1 MNFPESY
8 SDSVRQMQMQA
19 YGSSTREV
27 HECKCKHSEINA
39 CAITY
44 PASQN
49 AGFHYLPLMH
59 GAGLHV

>member
-8 SDSVRQMQMQA
+8 SDPVSQMQMQA

-39 CAITY
+39 CAIILCILHPKILDFITY
-44 PASQN
+44 R
-49 AGFHYLPLMH
+49 
-59 GAGLHV
+59 